1 VSLSVP
7 TFKFLN
13 RDFSPGYLDT
23 PESDTLP
30 LGATPSARNA
40 VLVSILDQADGGVIA
55 RIRKRKGFVLINP
68 TSMSIGNP
76 VQAMFDFNREVGA
89 SELLA
94 VTQGQLYK
102 WDGIDTFDAIG
113 SNVFSTTDPVRMTAF
128 KNNVIVM
135 DGTTIKRYNGTDLF
149 DMGFAA
155 PTGAPGLATTG
166 VGTVTG
172 TYEGYAVWY
181 DSTMDHESSPSAVSS
196 QVTFAAQQRR
206 WTKPAGAPPAN
217 VTHWRI
223 YSRRVDTNEVNY
235 FLTATVAIGTATF
248 DEQLSDTARSDAGAG
263 PLTSSN
269 NPPPAFAF
277 MGIYKD
283 HGIGVKTD
291 ESYFYVSKQ
300 GDLESQHPSD
310 KFAVERGIGKPLRS
324 VTQYGTETLLCKPNR
339 TYRLVGDQKPFRV
352 ELVHS
357 EIGNVSQESA
367 LEIDRLL
374 YAWDEQRGPYVTD
387 LVNWRPLADNRIQ
400 GILSGLNRDNVADIR
415 AEHVPELNLVV
426 WILATEATQARRR
439 TMLAYNYKL
448 GKWCPP
454 ITGLEFASMS
464 RFTTS
469 TEGVKLYVG
478 DYWGRVYRMFDGD
491 SDGAPVTS
499 LLEATV
505 TSANSSSVTVDVSGG
520 TNLYTDGNGL
530 AGQLVLVES
539 PAGAYQWRRIQ
550 SNTADTVT
558 IDTTNDTAWTT
569 TPSAGWTVY
578 LGATHF
584 YWNTPWI
591 DFGEPSMLKRGGY
604 VLVEGRSSAT
614 ADVLTVLARFNGNTA
629 AEAEYDFSFPTTG
642 GIWGESLWG
651 EGVWGTRGRLIRKQ
665 RINRSFYS
673 MQLQFRSYRA
683 ERPVDIT
690 AYGVEADPRPRRR
703 AA

>member
-1 VSLSVP
+1 VSLSIP

-40 VLVSILDQADGGVIA
+40 VFVSILNQADGGVVA
-55 RIRKRKGFVLINP
+55 RIRKRKGYTLIAP
-68 TSMSIGNP
+68 TAMSVGDP
-76 VQAMFDFNREVGA
+76 VQAMFDFNREVGT
-89 SELLA
+89 SEMLA
-94 VTQGQLYK
+94 VCDGQLYR
-102 WDGIDTFDAIG
+102 WDGLDTFDAIG
-113 SNVFSTTDPVRMTAF
+113 AAAFSTTARVRMMAF
-128 KNNVIVM
+128 KNNVVIM
-135 DGTTIKRYNGTDLF
+135 DGTTTKRYNGTDLL

-206 WTKPAGAPPAN
+206 WSKPAGAPPAN
-217 VTHWRI
+217 VNFWRI

-235 FLTATVAIGTATF
+235 FLTATVAIGTATV
-248 DEQLSDTARSDAGAG
+248 DEQLSDTARVDAGAG

-277 MGIYKD
+277 MGLYKD
-283 HGIGVKTD
+283 HGIGVKTG

-310 KFAVERGIGKPLRS
+310 KFSVERGIGKALRS

-339 TYRLVGDQKPFRV
+339 TYRLVGDKKPFRV
-352 ELVHS
+352 ELIHS

-367 LEIDRLL
+367 IEIERLL
-374 YAWDEQRGPYVTD
+374 YGWDEQRGPYVTD
-387 LVNWRPLADNRIQ
+387 LVNWNTLADNRIQ
-400 GILSGLNRDNVADIR
+400 NILSGLNRDNVEDIR

-426 WILATEATQARRR
+426 WILSTSATQARRR

-454 ITGLEFASMS
+454 ITGLEFASMC
-464 RFTTS
+464 RFTTA

-491 SDGAPVTS
+491 SDGAPVSS

-505 TSANSSSVTVDVSGG
+505 TGASSSSVTVDVSGG
-520 TNLYTDGNGL
+520 TTLYTGGNGL
-530 AGQLVLVES
+530 AGQRVLVES

-550 SNTADTVT
+550 SNTADTIT
-558 IDTTNDTAWTT
+558 LDTTNDSAWTT

-578 LGATHF
+578 LGATEF
-584 YWNTPWI
+584 YWWTPWI
-591 DFGEPSMLKRGGY
+591 DFGAPELLKRGGY

-614 ADVLTVLARFNGNTA
+614 ADVLEVLARFNGDEGIA
-629 AEAEYDFSFPTTG
+629 AEFDFSFTTSG
-642 GIWGESLWG
+642 GIWGESEWGTALWG
-651 EGVWGTRGRLIRKQ
+651 ARQRRIKKQ
-665 RINRSFYS
+665 RINRSFYAI
-673 MQLQFRSYRA
+673 QLGFRSYRA
-683 ERPVDIT
+683 ERPVDIV
-690 AYGVEADPRPRRR
+690 AYGVEGDPRPRRR